1 MTFYWTPDTNRL
13 NTNVTEK
20 VDIFIKAVFNII
32 RNFIPHELILCDDKD
47 PACVSKKIRTLIRE
61 KKCGT

>member
-1 MTFYWTPDTNRL
+1 MTFYWTPDTYRL
-13 NTNVTEK
+13 NNNVTEK
-20 VDIFIKAVFNII
+20 VDIVIKAVFNII